1 MTSDHDDMPAATAG
15 FADLGLSAPVLEALA
30 AVGYESPSPIQA
42 ATIPVLLTGRD
53 MVGQA
58 QTGTGKTAAFAL
70 PVLSRIEVRR
80 GPPQCLV
87 LVPTRELAIQV
98 SEAFQRYAA
107 AIPGFHVLPLY
118 GGQSYAPQFA
128 SLKRGAQ
135 VVVGTPGRVMDHLKR
150 GTLDL
155 GTVRT
160 IVLDEADEMLQMGFV
175 DDIDWILEQA
185 RPERQVVLFSATMP
199 APIRRIAQKHL
210 RDPEEVTIR
219 GRTSTATSIRQ
230 RYWVVSGVHKLDA
243 LTRILE
249 AEPFDA
255 MLVFARTKQSTV
267 ELAERLEA
275 RGFAAAAL
283 NGDMQQK
290 DRERTI
296 ARLKG
301 GQLDILVATDVAARG
316 LDVERIGHVVNYDV
330 PYDTESYVHRI
341 GRTGR
346 AGRAGEAILF
356 ITPRERN
363 MLRYIERAT
372 RQPIEPM
379 ELPSIA
385 DVNEQR
391 LVRFRDRITAA
402 LATGEA
408 DSFRTLIEEYE
419 REHDVPALEIAA
431 ALASLLQGGS
441 PLLLKEREREHE
453 HVEADRGRPAPDSP
467 AEPRRGGRG
476 GGEQG
481 RLRDEDAETW
491 RIEVGYVHG
500 VKPGNIVGAIANVA
514 GLEGRQIGHVDIRE
528 DHTYVGLPAGMPDEV
543 LVELQKTRVAGQL
556 LRMARAGE
564 VPPKPLRKPPK
575 RGVGAPRKSAPRKPA
590 RRGH

>member
-590 RRGH
+590 RRGP